1 MTIQSGRNFLHTP
14 GPTNIP
20 DRVLRAMMRPAVDLN
35 DADFIAMAL
44 SCFDDLKKVF
54 KTEAGRVYIY
64 CSNGHGGWEAALVNV
79 LSPGDRILVPETGHF
94 SFNWTAM
101 AESLGLQA
109 DYLEADWRRAV
120 DPEQIAERL
129 RADSEHKIKAVLLV
143 HTDTATSVTSDI
155 PAVRKA
161 LDETGH
167 PALLMVDTI
176 AALATVPFEFD
187 AWGVDVAVAAS
198 QKGLMQPPG
207 LAFNAVSPKAFKA
220 AGQAT
225 LPRNYWDW
233 QRRHGREFYS
243 HFCGTAPEHQLFA
256 LREALDM
263 VLEEG
268 LEAIVARHARLAAAV
283 RSAVEVWSREG
294 VVSFNALEPAE
305 RANSVTTIL
314 VDEGYQADL
323 LRETCDKRFNVSL
336 GSGYGRLKGR
346 AFRIGHMGYL
356 NEPMVLGA
364 LGAVE
369 SSLALCGI
377 PHGKGGTQA
386 AIASLSVE
394 K

>member
-1 MTIQSGRNFLHTP
+1 MAIQSGRNFLHTP

-35 DADFIAMAL
+35 DPEFMAMAL
-44 SCFDDLKKVF
+44 SCFGDLKKIF
-54 KTEAGRVYIY
+54 KTGSDVYIY
-64 CSNGHGGWEAALVNV
+64 SANGHGGWEAALVNV
-79 LSPGDRILVPETGHF
+79 LSAGDRVLVPETGHF
-94 SFNWTAM
+94 SFNWSAM
-101 AESLGLQA
+101 ASSLGLEV
-109 DYLEADWRRAV
+109 DYVEADWRRAV
-120 DPEQIAERL
+120 DPNAVAERL
-129 RADSEHKIKAVLLV
+129 RADTNQSIKAVLIV

-161 LDETGH
+161 LDDTGH

-207 LAFNAVSPKAFKA
+207 LAFNAVSKKALA
-220 AGQAT
+220 AAEQAT

-268 LEAIVARHARLAAAV
+268 LDAILTRHQRLSNAVRAAV
-283 RSAVEVWSREG
+283 EAWSQNG
-294 VVSFNALEPAE
+294 ALSFNAIELEQ

-314 VDEGYQADL
+314 VDEPYNADA
-323 LRETCDKRFNVSL
+323 LRETCSSRFNVSL
-336 GSGYGRLKGR
+336 GAGYGRLQGR

-356 NEPMVLGA
+356 NEPMILGA
-364 LGAVE
+364 LASVE

-377 PHGKGGTQA
+377 PHGSGGTDA
-386 AIASLSVE
+386 AIASLSAE

>member
-35 DADFIAMAL
+35 DASFMAMAL
-44 SCFDDLKKVF
+44 SCFGDLKKVF
-54 KTEAGRVYIY
+54 KTEAGNVYIY
-64 CSNGHGGWEAALVNV
+64 AANGHGAWEAALVNV
-79 LSPGDRILVPETGHF
+79 LSAGDRLLVPETGHF
-94 SFNWTAM
+94 SFNWSAM
-101 AESLGLQA
+101 AGSLGLEV
-109 DYLEADWRRAV
+109 DYVEADWRRAV
-120 DPEQIAERL
+120 DPDLVAARL

-155 PAVRKA
+155 PAVRKV
-161 LDETGH
+161 LDEIGH

-187 AWGVDVAVAAS
+187 AWGIDVAVAAS

-207 LAFNAVSPKAFKA
+207 LAFNAVSPKAMKA
-220 AGQAT
+220 AEQAT

-263 VLEEG
+263 VFEEG
-268 LEAIVARHARLAAAV
+268 LDAIVARHERLAAAV
-283 RSAVEVWSREG
+283 RSAVEVWGREG
-294 VVSFNALEPAE
+294 AISFNATEPSE

-314 VDEGYQADL
+314 VDERYDADA
-323 LRETCDKRFNVSL
+323 LRETCGSRFNVSL
-336 GSGYGRLKGR
+336 GAGYGRLQGR

-356 NEPMVLGA
+356 NEPMILGA
-364 LGAVE
+364 LGSVE
-369 SSLALCGI
+369 SSLAICGI
-377 PHGKGGTQA
+377 PHRTGGTQA
-386 AIASLSVE
+386 AIASLSVDG
-394 K
+394 

>member
-35 DADFIAMAL
+35 DADFMEMAL
-44 SCFDDLKKVF
+44 SCFGDLQKVF
-54 KTEAGRVYIY
+54 KTDSKVYIY
-64 CSNGHGGWEAALVNV
+64 SANGHGAWEAALVNV
-79 LSPGDRILVPETGHF
+79 LSAGDRVLVPETGHF
-94 SFNWTAM
+94 SFNWSVM
-101 AESLGLQA
+101 AETLGLEVEH
-109 DYLEADWRRAV
+109 LEADWRRAI
-120 DPEQIAERL
+120 DPGRLAEHL
-129 RADSEHKIKAVLLV
+129 RADREHRIKAVLMV

-167 PALLMVDTI
+167 PALLLVDTI

-187 AWGVDVAVAAS
+187 AWGIDVAVAAS

-207 LAFNAVSPKAFKA
+207 LAFNAVSQKALQA
-220 AGQAT
+220 AEIAD

-233 QRRHGREFYS
+233 RRRHGREFYS

-263 VLEEG
+263 VAEEG
-268 LEAIVARHARLAAAV
+268 LDAIVARHQRLADAV
-283 RSAVEVWSREG
+283 RSAVQVWCEG
-294 VVSFNALEPAE
+294 GVLSFNVLEADE

-314 VDEGYQADL
+314 VDEAYDATA
-323 LRETCDKRFNVSL
+323 LRETCSAKFNVSL
-336 GSGYGRLKGR
+336 GAGYGRLQGR

-356 NEPMVLGA
+356 NEPMILGA
-364 LGAVE
+364 LASVE
-369 SSLALCGI
+369 SCLALCGI
-377 PHGKGGTQA
+377 PHGSGGTQA
-386 AIASLSVE
+386 AISSLS
-394 K
+394 KP

>member
-35 DADFIAMAL
+35 DADFMEMAL
-44 SCFDDLKKVF
+44 SCFGDLQKVF
-54 KTEAGRVYIY
+54 KTDSKVYIY
-64 CSNGHGGWEAALVNV
+64 SANGHGAWEAALVNV
-79 LSPGDRILVPETGHF
+79 LSAGDRVLVPETGHF
-94 SFNWTAM
+94 SFNWSVM
-101 AESLGLQA
+101 AETLGLEVEH
-109 DYLEADWRRAV
+109 LEADWRRAI
-120 DPEQIAERL
+120 DPGRLAEHL
-129 RADSEHKIKAVLLV
+129 RADREHRIKAVLMV

-167 PALLMVDTI
+167 PALLLVDTI

-187 AWGVDVAVAAS
+187 AWGIDVAVAAS

-207 LAFNAVSPKAFKA
+207 LAFNAVSQKALQA
-220 AGQAT
+220 AESAD

-233 QRRHGREFYS
+233 RRRHGREFYS

-263 VLEEG
+263 VAEEG
-268 LEAIVARHARLAAAV
+268 LDAIVARHQRLADAV
-283 RSAVEVWSREG
+283 RSAVEVWCEG
-294 VVSFNALEPAE
+294 GALSFNVQEADE

-314 VDEGYQADL
+314 VDEAYDATA
-323 LRETCDKRFNVSL
+323 LRETCSAKFNVSL
-336 GSGYGRLKGR
+336 GAGYGRLQGR

-356 NEPMVLGA
+356 NEPMILGA
-364 LGAVE
+364 LASVE
-369 SSLALCGI
+369 SCLALCGI
-377 PHGKGGTQA
+377 PHGSGGAQA
-386 AIASLSVE
+386 AIASLS
-394 K
+394 KP

>member
-20 DRVLRAMMRPAVDLN
+20 DRVLRALMRPAVDLN
-35 DADFIAMAL
+35 DADFMAMAL
-44 SCFDDLKKVF
+44 SCFGDLKKVF
-54 KTEAGRVYIY
+54 KTEEGKVYIY
-64 CSNGHGGWEAALVNV
+64 AANGHGGWEAALVNV
-79 LSPGDRILVPETGHF
+79 LSQGDRILVPETGHF
-94 SFNWTAM
+94 SFNWSVM
-101 AESLGLQA
+101 AESLGLKA
-109 DYLEADWRRAV
+109 DYVEADWRRAV
-120 DPEQIAERL
+120 DPALIAERL
-129 RADSEHKIKAVLLV
+129 RADQDHEIKAVLLV

-155 PAVRKA
+155 PAIRKI
-161 LDETGH
+161 LDEIGH

-207 LAFNAVSPKAFKA
+207 LAFNAVSQKALKA
-220 AGQAT
+220 AEQAT

-268 LEAIVARHARLAAAV
+268 LEAIVARHDRLARAV
-283 RSAVEVWSREG
+283 RSAVEVWGEAG
-294 VVSFNALEPAE
+294 AISFNAVEPSE

-314 VDEGYQADL
+314 VDERYDADL
-323 LRETCDKRFNVSL
+323 LRETCNARFNVSL
-336 GSGYGRLKGR
+336 GAGYGRLKGR

-356 NEPMVLGA
+356 NEPMILGA
-364 LGAVE
+364 LGSVE
-369 SSLALCGI
+369 SSLAVCDI
-377 PHGKGGTQA
+377 PHGKGGVQA
-386 AIASLSVE
+386 AIASLSGDV
-394 K
+394 